1 MLKLLSHI
9 FISTLFSID
18 YVAAES
24 DDNQPTMESTT
35 VNYMQQ
41 IESTSGE
48 NSVQL
53 SNDMF
58 HQQMATVASVGTE
71 QMSNIASCSGRLQSI
86 FVAHNSQLLFVNPL
100 QHSVEPS
107 NMQQGVKEQNV
118 LGNFGNSVHLQPQ
131 PHSYFINK
139 RDNFG
144 QQMTFIQ
151 NSNVG
156 LKQIQSGLLNQAF
169 KNNIPEGSAITHTLT
184 SEHTEHPQGL
194 VYSAD
199 KIDYA
204 LTPPNPSY
212 HRC

>member
-9 FISTLFSID
+9 FSSTLLLID
-18 YVAAES
+18 YLAA
-24 DDNQPTMESTT
+24 DQPTMEATT

-48 NSVQL
+48 DSVQF

-58 HQQMATVASVGTE
+58 HQQMTTVASVGSTE
-71 QMSNIASCSGRLQSI
+71 QMSNIAPRSGHLQSV
-86 FVAHNSQLLFVNPL
+86 FVAQNSQLLFVNPL

-107 NMQQGVKEQNV
+107 NMQQEVKEQNV

-151 NSNVG
+151 NQNSNVG
-156 LKQIQSGLLNQAF
+156 LKQIQSELPNQAS
-169 KNNIPEGSAITHTLT
+169 KNNIPDGSVITHTHT
-184 SEHTEHPQGL
+184 SEHTAHPQGL
-194 VYSAD
+194 V
-199 KIDYA
+199 
-204 LTPPNPSY
+204 
-212 HRC
+212 